1 MTVTALT
8 HDTGVS
14 RTSAGLLLAIA
25 SATTFG
31 MSGVL
36 ARGLLDTGWS
46 AGATVGMRI
55 AIAALAALADAPA
68 AVTGVVA

>member
-8 HDTGVS
+8 HDSTRS
-14 RTSAGLLLAIA
+14 RTTTGLAYAVA

-31 MSGVL
+31 LSGAL

-46 AGATVGMRI
+46 AGATVGLQIGR
-55 AIAALAALADAPA
+55 AH
-68 AVTGVVA
+68 V